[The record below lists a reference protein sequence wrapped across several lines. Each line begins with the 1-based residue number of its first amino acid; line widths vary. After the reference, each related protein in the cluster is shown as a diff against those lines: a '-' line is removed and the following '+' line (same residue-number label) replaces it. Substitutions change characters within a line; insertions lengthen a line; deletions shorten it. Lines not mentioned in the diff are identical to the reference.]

1 MAARTRTMRSIRA
14 DRRPPGRP
22 EIGPTMMPSAADRL
36 QERSPE
42 PAACR
47 PRRRRLGRALTG
59 SLIAAL
65 TLAATGCAT
74 ELPSRPESPP
84 EVLLLPDRSRD
95 ARTPADWEAVSRKAL
110 PSVVALRIDH
120 GLTKSAGDWGAAIFD
135 SFKLMFRNPIG
146 GLLDFLGNLF
156 IGWIDLVTVEG
167 TGFVLTKDGLV
178 LTNAHVVKG
187 MLAMP
192 EAVVIQNDTGKI
204 FKIKRMKYHPSF
216 TTPQS
221 PDVALIEI
229 ETGGAKLPA
238 LPLADTTKLQNLRIG
253 THLGTMGYP
262 GELQAAYLSSIDP
275 RTRTVKSALATF
287 KDGWIGRMTNYRL
300 ERDDFDKRTFLQ
312 HSASLSGGTSGSPMF
327 TADGTVVALNNA
339 GLDLYVVVKKGKET
353 GVKRA
358 ANAAEI
364 GYAIR
369 VDELRKFMQST
380 GW

>member
-178 LTNAHVVKG
+178 LTNAHV
-187 MLAMP
+187 ARDP
-192 EAVVIQNDTGKI
+192 DTI
-204 FKIKRMKYHPSF
+204 R
-216 TTPQS
+216 
-221 PDVALIEI
+221 ARRA
-229 ETGGAKLPA
+229 TGGA
-238 LPLADTTKLQNLRIG
+238 TLR
-253 THLGTMGYP
+253 
-262 GELQAAYLSSIDP
+262 GELLAISDSQDLALIQLRDARGEKARTEPVRLRDQLALGGPVAILGFPARPYGGGGANPVTLTTGVISSAELTIGGVPRCQTDAASN
-275 RTRTVKSALATF
+275 AGA
-287 KDGWIGRMTNYRL
+287 
-300 ERDDFDKRTFLQ
+300 
-312 HSASLSGGTSGSPMF
+312 SGSPLLDR
-327 TADGTVVALNNA
+327 DGAVLGIVTEHGRPALLEDQTFAIPVRQLEKA
-339 GLDLYVVVKKGKET
+339 GFLRLKPRT
-353 GVKRA
+353 PPA
-358 ANAAEI
+358 APASDSKPARQTPE
-364 GYAIR
+364 
-369 VDELRKFMQST
+369 SP
-380 GW
+380 